1 MSLSPCN
8 ACTVRSRGRHA
19 KHGHRWGET
28 PRPTDGFEARRCQ
41 YGFAH
46 GFKSFKIRGSGAS
59 GYIHGKT
66 AWEIIEFHFVLFTC
80 YRSNRIRTQPR
91 NPEGP
96 STPNMLC
103 QTIPSILRHKRLHD
117 KEEISGHFK
126 PRGSIYPTIMEL
138 GPKRPSLLWLWGPN
152 SIMVVHMDPLGNI
165 NKEAFGGKP

>member
-46 GFKSFKIRGSGAS
+46 GFKGFKIRGSGAS
-59 GYIHGKT
+59 GYIHGTT
-66 AWEIIEFHFVLFTC
+66 AWEIFEFHFVLFTC

-96 STPNMLC
+96 STPY
-103 QTIPSILRHKRLHD
+103 TICYVRPYQVYCVTRGYTTKRRSVDIINPEGPYIL
-117 KEEISGHFK
+117 
-126 PRGSIYPTIMEL
+126 P
-138 GPKRPSLLWLWGPN
+138 LWN
-152 SIMVVHMDPLGNI
+152 
-165 NKEAFGGKP
+165 